1 MDTDQRGFAL
11 ATAMVFLVVLSIAG
25 VTAMRSST
33 MEHNMSSNMQDQN
46 HAFQL
51 AETAIANT
59 TKDAKVLNTSSRD
72 EENERVEFHY
82 SSVYSE
88 SETLDAWSYYR
99 GEGVPKGKT
108 MGEVNSLNTTSLH
121 VFHIKTVA
129 RYNNSISTHAQGLT
143 IIGPKTN

>member
-1 MDTDQRGFAL
+1 MDTNQRGFAL
-11 ATAMVFLVVLSIAG
+11 ATSMVFLVVLSIAG

-33 MEHNMSSNMQDQN
+33 LEHNMSSNMQDQN

-59 TKDAKVLNTSSRD
+59 TKDARVLDTGSVD
-72 EENERVEFHY
+72 EENGRVEFHY

-88 SETLDAWSYYR
+88 TLNAWSYYR
-99 GEGVPKGKT
+99 GEGVPKGET

-121 VFHIKTVA
+121 VFHIRTVA
-129 RYNNSISTHAQGLT
+129 RYNNSVSTHAQGLT
-143 IIGPKTN
+143 IVGPKTN